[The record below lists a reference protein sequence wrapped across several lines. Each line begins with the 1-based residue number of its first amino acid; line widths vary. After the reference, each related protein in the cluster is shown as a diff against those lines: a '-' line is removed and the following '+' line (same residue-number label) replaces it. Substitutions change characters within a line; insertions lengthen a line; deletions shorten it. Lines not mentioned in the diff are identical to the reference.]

1 MNKQKSTEQTKKQQK
16 TWIKIIKIVGIVL
29 ICLILFALI
38 AFGVLRAL
46 GKSGIRKNISGEAP
60 VLESTESTEEGWQDG
75 WIRYNG
81 QIYAYNE
88 DIMTFLVMGVDNDD
102 VVKKAKDGL
111 SGGQADAMFLA
122 VMNPHDKS
130 VSIIAVNRNAMAL
143 VDVYDEDG
151 VYMGQY
157 TKQITLQHGY
167 GDGMELSCERSVAAV
182 SRLFYNLPISGY
194 AAINMGA
201 IPALNDAVGGVQVTV
216 LDDALIITTISGFVP
231 QFEMNDVRI
240 LQENGY
246 TVHYASDFEN
256 PIYNIDQ
263 TQLKR
268 DGLILHH
275 IDIRKSPFQ
284 ITKNTKAFLQLKQ
297 IIRKEQIS
305 LVHCHNPMGGVVGR
319 LAAKAS
325 GREPYVVYTAHGFH
339 FYEGAPKKNWLLYYT
354 AERFLAAF
362 TDRIIT
368 INREDYERA
377 NRFRLKE
384 HGCVEQIPGVGVN
397 IEKFRKK
404 PELREI
410 KRKELDIP
418 PDGFHI
424 VSVGELVEN
433 KNHAVVIEAV
443 ARLHDENIYYSI
455 CGKGPYRE
463 TLEHLIQKH
472 HLEKQVRLLGYRNDV
487 QDVLQSADCFAFPSK
502 REGLGIAAI
511 EALACEVPVIASDNR
526 GSREYMCHTENGIV
540 CQADKVADFM
550 HAICRMRQS
559 GQLRREMGE
568 HGRRTAERFSIE
580 ATDKIMR
587 RVYQEISV
595 TQERKR

>member
-1 MNKQKSTEQTKKQQK
+1 M
-16 TWIKIIKIVGIVL
+16 
-29 ICLILFALI
+29 IL
-38 AFGVLRAL
+38 
-46 GKSGIRKNISGEAP
+46 
-60 VLESTESTEEGWQDG
+60 T
-75 WIRYNG
+75 
-81 QIYAYNE
+81 
-88 DIMTFLVMGVDNDD
+88 
-102 VVKKAKDGL
+102 
-111 SGGQADAMFLA
+111 
-122 VMNPHDKS
+122 
-130 VSIIAVNRNAMAL
+130 
-143 VDVYDEDG
+143 
-151 VYMGQY
+151 
-157 TKQITLQHGY
+157 
-167 GDGMELSCERSVAAV
+167 
-182 SRLFYNLPISGY
+182 
-194 AAINMGA
+194 
-201 IPALNDAVGGVQVTV
+201 
-216 LDDALIITTISGFVP
+216 
-231 QFEMNDVRI
+231 
-240 LQENGY
+240 
-246 TVHYASDFEN
+246 
-256 PIYNIDQ
+256 
-263 TQLKR
+263 
-268 DGLILHH
+268 
-275 IDIRKSPFQ
+275 
-284 ITKNTKAFLQLKQ
+284 
-297 IIRKEQIS
+297 
-305 LVHCHNPMGGVVGR
+305 
-319 LAAKAS
+319 
-325 GREPYVVYTAHGFH
+325 
-339 FYEGAPKKNWLLYYT
+339 KNWLLYYT

-502 REGLGIAAI
+502 REGIGIAAI